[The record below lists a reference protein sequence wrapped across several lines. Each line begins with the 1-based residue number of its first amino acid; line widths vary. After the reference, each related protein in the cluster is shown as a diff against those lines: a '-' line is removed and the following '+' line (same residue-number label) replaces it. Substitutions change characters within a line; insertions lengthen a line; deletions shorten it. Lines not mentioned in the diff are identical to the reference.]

1 MRPRLTPVL
10 LIAALAVAA
19 SCSEGGQ
26 QSSRDADKVTICHA
40 TSSSGNPFTQNSV
53 DKDGTV
59 SGHDGHPND
68 IIPPFDYLDN
78 NGASQQYPGKNWTGE
93 GQAIHDNGCTPVTS
107 TSEPTTTTATE
118 ATEGPVTNEPEGTG
132 GGGDD
137 HRAAGQRRRGPPA
150 SRLGQATSEPG
161 RQRR

>member
-1 MRPRLTPVL
+1 M
-10 LIAALAVAA
+10 
-19 SCSEGGQ
+19 
-26 QSSRDADKVTICHA
+26 TICHA

-132 GGGDD
+132 GG
-137 HRAAGQRRRGPPA
+137 
-150 SRLGQATSEPG
+150 T
-161 RQRR
+161 